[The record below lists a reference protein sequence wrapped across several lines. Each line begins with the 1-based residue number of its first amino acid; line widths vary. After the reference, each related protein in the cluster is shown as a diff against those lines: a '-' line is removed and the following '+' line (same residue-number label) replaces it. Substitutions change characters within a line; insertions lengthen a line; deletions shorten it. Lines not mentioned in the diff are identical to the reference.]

1 MIPALGP
8 RFLGPSSLWRVPGP
22 RGPQHEAA
30 QRRSPGVAVT
40 PRQGGG
46 GGSLLIGS
54 LPAVEGRGR
63 PCPHQRKG
71 FLPSSASALADA
83 GWRSFGSR
91 GSTGEL
97 HVSSEGRLG
106 QVWGR
111 KNVLLTGGPLPG
123 RRAPGWAGLGLAA
136 APGGGGGWAPRKS
149 GLCWQ
154 LWALPLA
161 RAQAPEVQLGL
172 PGRLLQPRVPGNKLT
187 QKDNADSGVQL
198 ITPAGPRQS
207 LLLAKDPDQH
217 L

>member
-1 MIPALGP
+1 MEGSWPLAATARGGSEKVP
-8 RFLGPSSLWRVPGP
+8 RCGCDCG
-22 RGPQHEAA
+22 
-30 QRRSPGVAVT
+30 GVAVGGLSSLGASLLW
-40 PRQGGG
+40 RAGGG
-46 GGSLLIGS
+46 RVLIK
-54 LPAVEGRGR
+54 GRDFF
-63 PCPHQRKG
+63 PVQN
-71 FLPSSASALADA
+71 LPSRTQA
-83 GWRSFGSR
+83 GHPCGSR

-97 HVSSEGRLG
+97 LVSSEGRLG

-111 KNVLLTGGPLPG
+111 KHVLLTGGPLPG

-161 RAQAPEVQLGL
+161 HAQAPEVQLGL
-172 PGRLLQPRVPGNKLT
+172 PGRLLQPCVPGNKLT
-187 QKDNADSGVQL
+187 QKDNADSGVQF

-207 LLLAKDPDQH
+207 LLLAKDPIQH